1 MKKITLAII
10 ASLLTVPS
18 FAQFSGPYRIAYNQI
33 KKSFLISNANKGEI
47 LEMDSNYRLSSVISG
62 LKDPRDLIVGK
73 IGSNNGLLVIDDN
86 KIHVYDASG
95 YNKLIAFN
103 ITGATDVHD
112 IEVDI
117 NNPQFFYLS
126 DAGGNKII
134 KGRVGSPPFYTPSY
148 TTLVSSGLT
157 RPKGMLFNENKE
169 LLVVTDEKN
178 GKVVKVDTSTGKLTT
193 VLSTSQD
200 SLNHIVQDNEG
211 NYYITNWGDSYLYSC
226 DRSFKNLTKRT
237 SLNKPAGMI
246 VNVDTD
252 LLIIL
257 CSKCNKLEFEK
268 LHYFEPSSSIMACA
282 NDSVTVALDAFA
294 KGFGTFNSSNN
305 FEVEIS
311 DSTGD
316 FAKGTTIGRL
326 ASKTNPSSIRA
337 IIPGTVVNG
346 KTMYRLKSTSP
357 EFYSGSKG
365 ITQLFGP
372 DISAI
377 NNQVS
382 ICKGSSV
389 SIGTTKSDHATYNWT
404 PGVGLSDST
413 VANPSTTLSDTGS
426 YSYKLLALDTVNGCS
441 SETDVDLRVE
451 PDIKLINLDR
461 TVELCLGDSL
471 QIGESTNY
479 SVNWTPT
486 NGITDTIKSL
496 TWFTDTISRSYRI
509 DLSDTSTGCS
519 GFDSVFVTVNPLPQF
534 SVQVDDSLCVG
545 DVQRFMAIGDTSWMY
560 SWSFMD
566 TMVQSFDWVMD
577 SSGDYSSDVRV
588 LDENGCNS
596 TDEVIWRVDD
606 YPIPPKWEL
615 GLKHPG
621 SPRIFVRLDS
631 LSPNGTTKLF
641 GYSYTLDTSFFLTI
655 IDSTIME
662 IEVDSW
668 YIQNGDFDQVF
679 MITKNHSD
687 CHVVSDTFM
696 LFFENVEDLAYAN
709 TVFVYPNP
717 AKTILHVK
725 SESPITQLA
734 ILDLSGR
741 AIHKQVASI
750 LTELDVDVSALRSG
764 IYILRVFTSDKGVA
778 SKRFIIE

>member
-1 MKKITLAII
+1 MKKAALTIVII
-10 ASLLTVPS
+10 VLSLHT
-18 FAQFSGPYRIAYNQI
+18 FAQFSGPYRIAYNQV
-33 KKSFLISNANKGEI
+33 KKSYLISNANKGEI
-47 LEMDSNYRLSSVISG
+47 LEMDSNYRLSSVIPG
-62 LKDPRDLIVGK
+62 LKNPRDLIVGK

-103 ITGATDVHD
+103 VTGATEVHD

-126 DAGGNKII
+126 DVGGNKII

-148 TTLVSSGLT
+148 TTLVSSGLN
-157 RPKGMLFNENKE
+157 RPKGMLFNEDKD

-193 VLSTSQD
+193 MLSTSQD

-211 NYYITNWGDSYLYSC
+211 NYYITNWDDSYLYSC

-246 VNVDTD
+246 VNVETD

-257 CSKCNKLEFEK
+257 CSKCNKMEFEK
-268 LHYFEPSSSIMACA
+268 LHYFEPTGSITACT
-282 NDSVTVALDAFA
+282 NDSVTVSLDAFA

-316 FAKGTTIGRL
+316 FSKGKTIGRL
-326 ASKTNPSSIRA
+326 ASKTNPTSIRTMVPA
-337 IIPGTVVNG
+337 SVVNG

-357 EFYSGSKG
+357 EFYSGSKS
-365 ITQLFGP
+365 ITQILGP
-372 DISAI
+372 DLSGVQS
-377 NNQVS
+377 QVS

-389 SIGTTKSDHATYNWT
+389 SIGTTPSTHATYDWT

-413 VANPSTTLSDTGS
+413 VSNPSTTLSDTGI
-426 YSYKLLALDTVNGCS
+426 YAYKLIAIDTVTGCL
-441 SETDVDLRVE
+441 SEVETEVRIE

-461 TVELCLGDSL
+461 TVEICYGDSL
-471 QIGESTNY
+471 LIGESTNY
-479 SVNWTPT
+479 EVRWSPT
-486 NGITDTIKSL
+486 EGILDTTKSL
-496 TWFTDTISRSYRI
+496 TWFMDTMSRSYRI

-519 GFDSVFVTVNPLPQF
+519 GFDSVLVTVNPLPQF

-545 DVQRFMAIGDTSWMY
+545 DVQRFEAIGDTSWMY
-560 SWSFMD
+560 TWSFKD
-566 TMVQSFDWVMD
+566 TAVQSFDWIMD
-577 SSGDYSSDVRV
+577 SAGDYSSEVRV
-588 LDENGCNS
+588 ADENGCSS
-596 TDEVIWRVDD
+596 TDEVTWRVDH

-621 SPRIFVRLDS
+621 SLRIFARLGS
-631 LSPNGTTKLF
+631 LSPNGTAKLF
-641 GYSYTLDTSFFLTI
+641 GYSYSLDTSFFLTI

-662 IEVDSW
+662 IEVDTW
-668 YIQNGDFDQVF
+668 FVQNGDFDQVF
-679 MITKNHSD
+679 MVTENHSD
-687 CHVVSDTFM
+687 CWVVSDTFM
-696 LFFENVEDLAYAN
+696 LFFENVANIAYMP

-717 AKTILHVK
+717 ANTVLHVK
-725 SESPITQLA
+725 SESPITQ
-734 ILDLSGR
+734 IVVMDLFGR
-741 AIHKQVASI
+741 EVHKQTGSLLAEVSMDI
-750 LTELDVDVSALRSG
+750 SALRTG
-764 IYILRVFTSDKGVA
+764 AYILQAFTSDKGVV
-778 SKRFIIE
+778 SKRFVVE